1 MLTTLYERFEQVNS
15 DFADAHKKFHNEF
28 EKMEEA
34 MEKGQGGSESGGNCF
49 ECCEWEL

>member
-34 MEKGQGGSESGGNCF
+34 MEKRSRWLR
-49 ECCEWEL
+49 EWRKLL